1 MLEEQLKNEIAVKYF
16 KKFVCT
22 DIIKRIDFSVKN
34 DYGYL
39 LWAEAKQQ
47 PTDIYKMLAQLLITI
62 KLDAWDITPPK
73 FLGCFDNEKIAFV
86 PYYDVQPRSVQI
98 D

>member
-22 DIIKRIDFSVKN
+22 DIIKRIDFSVKMVA
-34 DYGYL
+34 DPSEPYL

-73 FLGCFDNEKIAFV
+73 FL
-86 PYYDVQPRSVQI
+86 
-98 D
+98 